1 MIFGCTWSIRTNSLS
16 LHLAAKKK
24 MLAEDF
30 EAEKKKLLEE
40 HEADKQKL
48 LAEHKAELEEKEN
61 QIYEARQFAQEADKK
76 LRSTEG
82 NHVKAKKI
90 LELTAARAQR
100 MEAEAD
106 SWRKFLRDLDGQL
119 SRKSSF
125 PSAILLFSSAHYI
138 LTYFLRYYR

>member
-16 LHLAAKKK
+16 LHLEAEKKK
-24 MLAEDF
+24 LAKDF

-48 LAEHKAELEEKEN
+48 LAEHRAELEEKEK
-61 QIYEARQFAQEADKK
+61 QIYEAGQFAQEADKK
-76 LRSTEG
+76 LWSAEG
-82 NHVKAKKI
+82 NHVKAKKS
-90 LELTAARAQR
+90 LELTAAHAQR

-125 PSAILLFSSAHYI
+125 PSVTAFFLSFCAH
-138 LTYFLRYYR
+138 